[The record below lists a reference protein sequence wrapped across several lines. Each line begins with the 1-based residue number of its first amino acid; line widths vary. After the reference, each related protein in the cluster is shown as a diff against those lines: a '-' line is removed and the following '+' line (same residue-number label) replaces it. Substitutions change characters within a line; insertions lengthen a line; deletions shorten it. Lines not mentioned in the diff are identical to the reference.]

1 MLQYFY
7 EYTISKIFRTKN
19 FTIPYDT
26 QKRDENLHLLTIK
39 INSHVS
45 TLEEYDNNTCQ
56 DQFTSSQEID
66 NSQNS
71 NEDYQNIEKEIENDS
86 AEDNQEL
93 QKNEM
98 IKNDDNILISPIN
111 LEESE
116 DKGFQPDSEILIND
130 DIEQTQSKTEIVID
144 LQNLLSKYTNLEI
157 TEENAQ
163 GIMEGLFKGL
173 MGIDPDLKHLS
184 EKIEDDLNN

>member
-1 MLQYFY
+1 M
-7 EYTISKIFRTKN
+7 TIFAST
-19 FTIPYDT
+19 
-26 QKRDENLHLLTIK
+26 HLLTIK